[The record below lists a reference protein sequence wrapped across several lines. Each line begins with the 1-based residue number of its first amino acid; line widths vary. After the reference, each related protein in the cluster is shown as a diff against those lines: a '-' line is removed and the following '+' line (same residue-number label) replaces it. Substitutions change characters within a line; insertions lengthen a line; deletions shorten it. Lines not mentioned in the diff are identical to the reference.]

1 MKKLLRRLRYL
12 WNRRQLEADLQREM
26 RAHREMMTEDRR
38 ASFGS
43 SLRFQEESR
52 DAWGWNWLDHLQRD
66 LAYAAGQL
74 RRAPG
79 FTLAAVTILALG
91 VGLNLAV
98 FHVVKT
104 VSYDRLLVPE
114 AESLV
119 RVVRESPER
128 ERWAFPPEAVTFFQD
143 QCGSIHLSG
152 RGAPWDHRGS
162 GRYRR
167 RRCSSAVRIGQ
178 LFRRSR
184 RETRARTFS
193 QPSRRSPR
201 RPARCRPQ

>member
-1 MKKLLRRLRYL
+1 MRKLLRRLRYL
-12 WNRRQLEADLQREM
+12 WNRRQLEADLQQEM

-52 DAWGWNWLDHLQRD
+52 DAWGWSWLDHLQRD
-66 LAYAAGQL
+66 LVYAAGQL

-98 FHVVKT
+98 FHVVQA
-104 VSYDRLLVPE
+104 VSYDRLLLPE

-128 ERWAFPPEAVTFFQD
+128 ERWAFPPEAVTYFQEHAD
-143 QCGSIHLSG
+143 LLTYVVGERLGTIAVQVETDEVDARAQFVSG
-152 RGAPWDHRGS
+152 NYFDDLVVKPGH
-162 GRYRR
+162 GRF
-167 RRCSSAVRIGQ
+167 
-178 LFRRSR
+178 L
-184 RETRARTFS
+184 
-193 QPSRRSPR
+193 
-201 RPARCRPQ
+201 